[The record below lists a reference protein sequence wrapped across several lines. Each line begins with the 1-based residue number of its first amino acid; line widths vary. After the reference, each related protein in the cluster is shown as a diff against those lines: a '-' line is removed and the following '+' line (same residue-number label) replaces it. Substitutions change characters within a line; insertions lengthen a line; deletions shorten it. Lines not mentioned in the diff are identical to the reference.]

1 MAAVLTYHRG
11 TTPIRVDVAS
21 VIDEIADK
29 VLHDGN
35 VDKALQDIFRLGTD
49 EDIGLLDI
57 LDRLREEAADLRQ
70 ELSGERQHD
79 DSDGDLG
86 KSRRLDDV
94 SAMREQLRQ
103 IESLDDL
110 HNLDPEL
117 VDRALSDEEREWI
130 EKWSDMRGQ
139 LIESGLVIVQGTH
152 LRLTARAIRR
162 IGSGLLRHM
171 HLPPQQR
178 GRGSHSIPVSGISG
192 SPGENLISWQ
202 WGRPFD
208 LDVTASLISAIRS
221 RNEGGTLRLSP
232 EDFIVKDRESG
243 AAIATVLMLDMSRS
257 MFDSGAWDI
266 AKRAAIAL
274 DALNTTTHKRDV
286 LKIVGFSGSARELN
300 VTDLPSLSWD
310 QYSHGTNLQA
320 GLQVAQSILKPY
332 RTMNGQIVIVTDGDP
347 TAYQDGSNSV
357 FENPVTERTITATLR
372 EARRVSRSG
381 IAVTMIAVGEVFD
394 PAGFALSM
402 TRTVNGRLIHLPV
415 DQLGSFV
422 VHDVARGTIRTIR

>member
-1 MAAVLTYHRG
+1 MAAILTYHRG
-11 TTPIRVDVAS
+11 TMPVRVDVAS
-21 VIDEIADK
+21 VIDAIADR

-35 VDKALQDIFRLGTD
+35 VDKALQDVFRLGTD
-49 EDIGLLDI
+49 EDLGLLDI

-70 ELSGERQHD
+70 ELSGDRQHD
-79 DSDGDLG
+79 GDQSLD
-86 KSRRLDDV
+86 KQRRLDDL

-103 IESLDDL
+103 IEDLDDL
-110 HNLDPEL
+110 HNLDPEI
-117 VDRALSDEEREWI
+117 VDRTLSDEEREWI

-139 LIESGLVIVQGTH
+139 LIESGLVIAQGAQ

-178 GRGSHSIPVSGISG
+178 GRGSHSVPVSGVSG
-192 SPGENLISWQ
+192 IPSDDLIGWE

-208 LDVTASLISAIRS
+208 LDVTASLISAMRS
-221 RNEGGTLRLSP
+221 RGESGTLRISLD
-232 EDFIVKDRESG
+232 DFIVRDRESG

-286 LKIVGFSGSARELN
+286 LKLVGFSGSARELD
-300 VTDLPSLSWD
+300 VLDLPSLSWD

-320 GLQVAQSILKPY
+320 GLQVAQDILKPY
-332 RTMNGQIVIVTDGDP
+332 RTMNRQIVIVSDGDP
-347 TAYQDGSNSV
+347 TAYQDESSSV

-381 IAVTMIAVGEVFD
+381 IAVTMIAVGDAFD
-394 PAGFALSM
+394 PAGFALTM
-402 TRTVNGRLIHLPV
+402 TRTVSGRLIHLPV
-415 DQLGSFV
+415 DQLGAFV
-422 VHDVARGTIRTIR
+422 VHDVARGTVRTIR